1 MLMGNLTRDPRIRQV
16 ASGVAVTDMGL
27 ATSEVYKNKD
37 GEQVES
43 TCFVDIVAWGRQA
56 ETCARYLCKG
66 APVFVE
72 GRLQFDQW
80 EAQDGGRRTKL
91 RVRANRV
98 QFLGKPRGAESGAQ
112 ATIREDNDA
121 PMPF

>member
-1 MLMGNLTRDPRIRQV
+1 MLMGNLTRDPQIRQV

-27 ATSEVYKNKD
+27 ATSEVYKNRD

-56 ETCARYLCKG
+56 ETCAEYLSKG

-80 EAQDGGRRTKL
+80 EAKDGGRRSKL

-98 QFLGKPRGAESGAQ
+98 QFLGRPRSDGATTQ
-112 ATIREDNDA
+112 ATVEEEADE